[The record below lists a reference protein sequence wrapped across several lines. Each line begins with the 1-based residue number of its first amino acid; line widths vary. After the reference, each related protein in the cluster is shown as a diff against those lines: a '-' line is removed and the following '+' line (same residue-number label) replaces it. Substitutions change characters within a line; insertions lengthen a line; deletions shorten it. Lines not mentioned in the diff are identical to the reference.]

1 MAPHWWVKGGARP
14 PVGRGICSSKA
25 IFSLFYL
32 IEHCQISKRLSDI
45 YQFHCTA
52 GQGHRSKT
60 RSRGHEVKSFQ
71 IRKFEIAKKLSILCC
86 VDISKDF

>member
-1 MAPHWWVKGGARP
+1 MPLWWGEGRARP
-14 PVGRGICSSKA
+14 PP
-25 IFSLFYL
+25 
-32 IEHCQISKRLSDI
+32 RLGAGYAARQPFLVLSESIGKSQNALSEI
-45 YQFHCTA
+45 YSFHRTA

-71 IRKFEIAKKLSILCC
+71 IRKFEIAKIFSILCC